1 MYRFQREGSL
11 HYVSSPIQRK
21 EIMMDGNIVV
31 RSQPGER
38 FTQLI
43 EAGGHRLFADEPEA
57 YGGAS
62 HGPGP
67 YAYLLAALGA

>member
-1 MYRFQREGSL
+1 
-11 HYVSSPIQRK
+11 
-21 EIMMDGNIVV
+21 MDGNIVV